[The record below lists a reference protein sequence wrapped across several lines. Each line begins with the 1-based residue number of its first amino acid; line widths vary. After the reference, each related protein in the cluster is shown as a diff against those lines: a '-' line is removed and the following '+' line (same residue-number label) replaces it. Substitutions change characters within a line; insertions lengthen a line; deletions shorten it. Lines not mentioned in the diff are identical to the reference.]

1 MSIIS
6 IVVLGTLIFQG
17 PALESASPKE
27 RLAAIEALSR
37 PGNTEAIPALE
48 GALKNES
55 KSEVRQAILAGLT
68 RIGGPKVPPLL
79 SASLGSDLDKDV
91 RLQAIESIVR
101 FYIPAAETGSLQTLF
116 NRAKNLVVQPDRQM
130 LPRGVVVDKVPLDA
144 LANAM
149 SRDSSVDVRASAA
162 NSLGS
167 LWAKSYLPAMIKTL
181 EDPQNRD
188 HKAVRTEIIRSLG
201 VIRDP
206 AAGPA
211 LAKSLRD
218 GDTGIVK
225 ESIVAIGLI
234 GYRDARPQLEEMFKT
249 DPRRDIKE
257 QAIESLAM
265 LRDPAAKPLFE
276 SVLTSS
282 NDFLREKGAEGLART
297 DYDAASFM
305 ETIKTEKKASVRNA
319 MAFALVSSNHDD
331 YINELANALIS
342 RESSQAETYIY
353 ELGKFKGKVPQLN
366 NYLRSSDPKVRARMA
381 RVLGEIGDP
390 LSRAPIEELTK
401 DTNTD
406 VLREAVN
413 ALRQMNFR

>member
-6 IVVLGTLIFQG
+6 IVILGTLIFQG
-17 PALESASPKE
+17 PALDSPSPKE
-27 RLAAIEALSR
+27 RLAAIEKMSQS
-37 PGNTEAIPALE
+37 GNTEAIATLE
-48 GALKNES
+48 SALKKES

-68 RIGGPKVPPLL
+68 RIGGPKVPPIL
-79 SASLGSDLDKDV
+79 STSLGADLDKDV
-91 RLQAIESIVR
+91 RLQAIESILR
-101 FYIPAAETGSLQTLF
+101 FYIPVTDTGSLQTLF

-144 LANAM
+144 VANAM
-149 SRDSSVDVRASAA
+149 SKDSSVDVRASAA

-167 LWAKSYLPAMIKTL
+167 LRAKDYVPAMIMTL

-188 HKAVRTEIIRSLG
+188 HKPVRMEIIRSLG

-211 LAKSLRD
+211 LAKTLRD
-218 GDTGIVK
+218 GDIGIAK

-249 DPRRDIKE
+249 DTRRDIKE

-282 NDFLREKGAEGLART
+282 NDYLREKGAEGLART
-297 DYDAASFM
+297 DYDAASFI

-319 MAFALVSSNHDD
+319 MAFALASSNHDD
-331 YINELANALIS
+331 YINDLANALTS
-342 RESSQAETYIY
+342 RESDQAETYIY

-366 NYLRSSDPKVRARMA
+366 SYLRSSDPKVRARMA
-381 RVLGEIGDP
+381 KVLGEIGDP

-413 ALRQMNFR
+413 ALRQMNFK